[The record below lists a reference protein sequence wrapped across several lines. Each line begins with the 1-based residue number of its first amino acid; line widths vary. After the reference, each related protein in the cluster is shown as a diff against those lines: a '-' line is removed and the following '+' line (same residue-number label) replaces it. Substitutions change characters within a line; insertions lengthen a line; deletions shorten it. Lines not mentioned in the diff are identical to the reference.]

1 MRADPRE
8 EGTAHTTYRCE
19 GEEATWGG
27 GGVSHHFEWHYR
39 DVGLVHGL
47 TSVRWEG
54 GDGGEGE
61 VEKVREEDQSLCPT
75 AETAWEGYF
84 S

>member
-27 GGVSHHFEWHYR
+27 G
-39 DVGLVHGL
+39 
-47 TSVRWEG
+47 SVIPLRMT
-54 GDGGEGE
+54 
-61 VEKVREEDQSLCPT
+61 LP
-75 AETAWEGYF
+75 
-84 S
+84 